1 MAFPVLAS
9 GTHAAPGSAGGFVER
24 SSWLEP
30 ETMALMHLDL
40 TTLLLSS
47 HLRLPGEGTQ
57 RQRGTE
63 TEGTHSGAA
72 VGPGIHPVLGGRR
85 PHLSSRRP
93 VLSSCV
99 DCEQRT

>member
-9 GTHAAPGSAGGFVER
+9 GTHAAPGSASGFVVR

-40 TTLLLSS
+40 TALLL
-47 HLRLPGEGTQ
+47 
-57 RQRGTE
+57 RQPSPSPWGGHTE

-72 VGPGIHPVLGGRR
+72 VGPGIHPVLGGV
-85 PHLSSRRP
+85 PTLEQQDLFSPP
-93 VLSSCV
+93 VLIVSR
-99 DCEQRT
+99 ERER

>member
-47 HLRLPGEGTQ
+47 HLCLPGEGTQ
-57 RQRGTE
+57 RQRGHTVE
-63 TEGTHSGAA
+63 QPWA
-72 VGPGIHPVLGGRR
+72 LG
-85 PHLSSRRP
+85 STQ
-93 VLSSCV
+93 CWV
-99 DCEQRT
+99 DSAHT